1 MWRLLRKVRF
11 SVTPFA
17 STQTLGHNA
26 FVSKPTAT
34 GLSLFLE
41 LGIEL
46 KGPNNAD
53 TGFVINVRDID
64 LQVRHHAVPLFID
77 AISMHYQQQRDV
89 TFAELVAVLRVAY
102 GHLEQ
107 AFQPVDVHKVL
118 LNTNPYTSITLAAE
132 CPDMVYYSEK
142 FEFAAMHKLWNDQ
155 FDDARNYEVFGK
167 CANPSGHGHNYIV
180 EVTIKSNSLDQFDT
194 LAMQRV
200 IDDQVIGQLDHR
212 NLNVDIPYF
221 NTVNPTIENIAKYA
235 WEHLKEQFDHG
246 LLHCITIWESDR
258 TSCSYYGDR

>member
-11 SVTPFA
+11 SVSPFA
-17 STQTLGHNA
+17 STRTLGHNA

-46 KGPNNAD
+46 KGLSNAD

-64 LQVRHHAVPLFID
+64 LQVRQHAVPLFID
-77 AISMHYQQQRDV
+77 AIATHYQQQRDV
-89 TFAELVAVLRVAY
+89 TFSELVDILRVAY

-107 AFQPVDVHKVL
+107 VFKPVYVHKIL
-118 LNTNPYTSITLAAE
+118 LNTNPYTNIALAAE
-132 CPDMVYYSEK
+132 YPEMVYYSEK

-155 FDDARNYEVFGK
+155 FDHAKNNELFGK

-180 EVTIKSNSLDQFDT
+180 EVTVKSDSLDRLDT
-194 LAMQRV
+194 LRMQRV
-200 IDDQVIGQLDHR
+200 IDDQVIGLLDHT
-212 NLNVDIPYF
+212 NMNVDVAYF
-221 NTVNPTIENIAKYA
+221 STVNPTIENIAKYA
-235 WEHLKEQFDHG
+235 WQRLVDQFDPG
-246 LLHCITIWESDR
+246 VLHCITIWESDR
-258 TSCSYYGDR
+258 TSCSYYGEG